1 MFRSRY
7 AHMTAPDLV
16 SFERRM
22 QDLEKRLTRLTS
34 AAGRTSSGISASG
47 ISASVSDA
55 TDRLSDTLASAL
67 AEISDRFRGGARS
80 VGDEAT
86 RLRQGAT
93 DFGAQALRRL
103 STEVEHRPLVLLAIA
118 AGVGLLVGLAASR
131 R

>member
-34 AAGRTSSGISASG
+34 AAGRTSSG

>member
-1 MFRSRY
+1 
-7 AHMTAPDLV
+7 MTAPDLV

-34 AAGRTSSGISASG
+34 AAGRTSSGISAS
-47 ISASVSDA
+47 VSDA

-80 VGDEAT
+80 VGGEAT

>member
-1 MFRSRY
+1 MFPQSRH
-7 AHMTAPDLV
+7 ARMTTADLV

-22 QDLEKRLTRLTS
+22 QELEKRLARVTS
-34 AAGRTSSGISASG
+34 AASRTTSG

-67 AEISDRFRGGARS
+67 TEISDRFRGGARS
-80 VGDEAT
+80 VGGEAE

-93 DFGAQALRRL
+93 DLGTQALRRL
-103 STEVEHRPLVLLAIA
+103 SVEVEHRPLVLLAVA
-118 AGVGLLVGLAASR
+118 AGVGLLIGFAASR

>member
-34 AAGRTSSGISASG
+34 AAGRTSSGISAS
-47 ISASVSDA
+47 VSDA

-80 VGDEAT
+80 AGDEAA